1 MLHRISELRVEPGYR
16 LRVRFTDGVEGEVD
30 VSGLI
35 GRGVFAALADETA
48 FAAAYVDELGAV
60 GWPNGADLAPD
71 AMHDSLERHGFW
83 RPQLGVVARE
93 PA

>member
-35 GRGVFAALADETA
+35 GWGVFAALADESV
-48 FAAAYVDELGAV
+48 FAAAYVDEIGAV

-71 AMHDSLERHGFW
+71 AMHDSLKQHGFW
-83 RPQLGVVARE
+83 RPRLGAARQ

>member
-35 GRGVFAALADETA
+35 GWGVFAALADESL
-48 FAAAYVDELGAV
+48 FAAAYVDEFGAV

-71 AMHDSLERHGFW
+71 AMHDSLKQHGFW
-83 RPQLGVVARE
+83 RPRLGVARQ